1 MPCYVRSVIHFLG
14 AATAR
19 STPSAVSAP
28 TTFASLR
35 KVEVC
40 QLKLHPPRLDLR
52 EVQDVVDQ
60 GQQMRA
66 RCVNIFEVL
75 LGARVGLQMPKRL
88 PAPGGVP
95 EAGPERVIPCLADG
109 AAAER
114 VEPAKEVGAADPLHR
129 LAGRAAAHRQD
140 DGAADKARAARSCGS
155 QGGGPGRPR

>member
-1 MPCYVRSVIHFLG
+1 MIHFLG

-35 KVEVC
+35 MVEVC

-66 RCVNIFEVL
+66 GCVNIFEVL
-75 LGARVGLQMPKRL
+75 LLLLIEVAEHAFLVVVRLNIARLNIARPIT
-88 PAPGGVP
+88 A
-95 EAGPERVIPCLADG
+95 LA
-109 AAAER
+109 EWT
-114 VEPAKEVGAADPLHR
+114 K
-129 LAGRAAAHRQD
+129 
-140 DGAADKARAARSCGS
+140 
-155 QGGGPGRPR
+155 